1 MVCGTGRT
9 RLLGLGARCGQ
20 LRLRALLSGPLSPAS
35 ASASRCL
42 SGPPPPASSRRRL
55 PLVATSPV
63 ARVAAVTALPGP
75 SPWLPSR
82 SMASGPEKQSLAEGV
97 LKAKE
102 AEAEEARRRTTEGEE
117 NKEGG
122 EDKKGYKPL
131 SKWQRRGYLFFAVT
145 MVGGLV
151 SNAVLFGENLN

>member
-1 MVCGTGRT
+1 MVCGGRT

-20 LRLRALLSGPLSPAS
+20 LRLRALLSRPP
-35 ASASRCL
+35 SASRCL
-42 SGPPPPASSRRRL
+42 SGPPPASSRRGL
-55 PLVATSPV
+55 PLVAATPV
-63 ARVAAVTALPGP
+63 MARVVAVTALPGP
-75 SPWLPSR
+75 SPWPPRR
-82 SMASGPEKQSLAEGV
+82 SMASNSGKQSLAEGV

-102 AEAEEARRRTTEGEE
+102 AEAEQARRRTEGEGD
-117 NKEGG
+117 KEGG

>member
-1 MVCGTGRT
+1 MVCGGRT

-20 LRLRALLSGPLSPAS
+20 VQLRALLSGPLSPAS

-42 SGPPPPASSRRRL
+42 TGPPSASRRRL
-55 PLVATSPV
+55 PL
-63 ARVAAVTALPGP
+63 VAAVTALPGP

-82 SMASGPEKQSLAEGV
+82 SMASGPETQSLAEGV

-102 AEAEEARRRTTEGEE
+102 AEAEEARRRTEGEGD
-117 NKEGG
+117 KEGG